1 MDEVY
6 DGWVSTQVALMEH
19 FSKSDTDHKVFL
31 SIFLS
36 LFISLTQ
43 KTVSQQQ
50 LHQLLT
56 SLFPNKSVGDVAA
69 LVQCAQSS
77 AGNGNIDYIKLM
89 HKVT

>member
-36 LFISLTQ
+36 LSLYLTHSENSVTAAVTSAVDF
-43 KTVSQQQ
+43 TVSQ
-50 LHQLLT
+50 
-56 SLFPNKSVGDVAA
+56 
-69 LVQCAQSS
+69 
-77 AGNGNIDYIKLM
+77 
-89 HKVT
+89 